1 MVRVVTQGRYRVC
14 VYQESGA
21 PHHEPHC
28 PVYWP
33 DGECVVNLRTFAVLR
48 GPMDRDA
55 VQVVQA
61 HAGQIWAVWN
71 RLNP

>member
-1 MVRVVTQGRYRVC
+1 VY

-28 PVYWP
+28 HVYWP
-33 DGECVVNLRTFAVLR
+33 GGTCVVSLRTLVVVR
-48 GPMDRDA
+48 GPIERDA
-55 VQVVQA
+55 VRIVQA
-61 HAGQIWAVWN
+61 HSAAIWADWN